1 MMRTVVNTF
10 ILARATLFPIF
21 ICFLCLNTYQDA
33 YSQLKN
39 QTVEINGLTEE
50 ILIKTIQPIYSNGRS
65 YCVNYTSKVPS
76 QPNVVVENVNGW
88 INGKVSVPYNGTVD
102 KSLVTGTI
110 QLDIPENTSSE
121 FSANLASMSI
131 SLQHLTLYNRV
142 PTSKSLRED

>member
-76 QPNVVVENVNGW
+76 QPNVVVEKRRGLGDTDAPLWMVYTLIVLLSVVW
-88 INGKVSVPYNGTVD
+88 FHYLYVFFIMYKIN
-102 KSLVTGTI
+102 
-110 QLDIPENTSSE
+110 
-121 FSANLASMSI
+121 
-131 SLQHLTLYNRV
+131 R
-142 PTSKSLRED
+142 LRSNKEV